1 MLTRSAGRKYSIAC
15 STDGENG
22 MCSSFG
28 LHMQYTEKIPQP
40 DLAIV
45 FQTELEVSYQLLT
58 YDGRLGKLIPLDHFN
73 CAVIRH
79 IG

>member
-1 MLTRSAGRKYSIAC
+1 VLKFWSAYAVHR
-15 STDGENG
+15 
-22 MCSSFG
+22 
-28 LHMQYTEKIPQP
+28 KIPQP